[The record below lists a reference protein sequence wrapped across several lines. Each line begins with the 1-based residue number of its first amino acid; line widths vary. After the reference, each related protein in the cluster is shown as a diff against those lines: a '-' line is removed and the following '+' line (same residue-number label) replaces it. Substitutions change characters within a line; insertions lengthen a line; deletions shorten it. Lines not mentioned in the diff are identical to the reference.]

1 MPSPSKT
8 KRPPNPSAIDFDRTP
23 FVAIWETTRACD
35 LACRHCRAEAIPR
48 ALPGELT
55 TEEGFSLL
63 DQLAQMGTPICVLSG
78 GDPAKRADLCE
89 LIRHGSSTGM
99 RMATIPAAT
108 RLLTRELVHNL
119 KQAGLDQMALS
130 LDGPSAEV
138 HDAFRNTAG
147 TFERTIQGA
156 RYARQEGLPLQINT
170 SLSATNF
177 EHFDAMAR
185 LVKELGVVFWEVF
198 FLVPMGRGREVTQLN
213 ALQYE
218 ELFAKLAE
226 FASQVDFIVKITE
239 APHYRRYLMQHRQ
252 IRLQAP
258 DGKER
263 KMGHPG
269 HSGNGHP
276 HGVPGAGSRAGP
288 KRTGPARPPAHMT
301 RDFGPGGSIGLAP
314 KGVNSGKGHLFVS
327 YCGDICPSGFLP
339 LTCGNIRRD
348 NLADVYR
355 RHKVFR
361 ELRSPQLLKGRCGIC
376 QFRHICGGSR
386 ARAYAMKGD
395 YLAEE
400 PFCAYDPA
408 VGSSQLAVGS

>member
-1 MPSPSKT
+1 MPSSSKP
-8 KRPPNPSAIDFDRTP
+8 PPNPSAIDFDRTP

-63 DQLAQMGTPICVLSG
+63 DQLARMQTPICVLSG
-78 GDPAKRADLCE
+78 GDPAKREDLCR
-89 LIRHGSSTGM
+89 LITYGSRLGM

-108 RLLTRELVHNL
+108 PLLTRPLVHDL

-138 HDAFRNTAG
+138 HDTFRNTPG
-147 TFERTIQGA
+147 TFGLTIQGA
-156 RYARQEGLPLQINT
+156 RYAKQEGLPLQINT
-170 SLSATNF
+170 TFSATNF
-177 EHFDAMAR
+177 EHFDAMAQ
-185 LVKELGVVFWEVF
+185 LVQDLGVVFWEVF
-198 FLVPMGRGREVTQLN
+198 FLVPMGRGREVSQLN
-213 ALQYE
+213 AVQYE
-218 ELFAKLAE
+218 QLFDKLAD

-239 APHYRRYLMQHRQ
+239 APHYRRYLMQDR
-252 IRLQAP
+252 
-258 DGKER
+258 R
-263 KMGHPG
+263 KAGHAGHPG
-269 HSGNGHP
+269 DGHP
-276 HGVPGAGSRAGP
+276 HAARADGP
-288 KRTGPARPPAHMT
+288 KGRGRPDPTRLPARMT

-314 KGVNSGKGHLFVS
+314 KGVNSGKGHLFIS

-348 NLADVYR
+348 KLADVYR
-355 RHKVFR
+355 SNKVFR
-361 ELRSPQLLKGRCGIC
+361 ELRSPDLFKGRCGIC

-386 ARAYAMKGD
+386 ARAYAMTGD

-400 PFCAYDPA
+400 PFCDYDPEKLSVVSCHLPA
-408 VGSSQLAVGS
+408 GMQKE

>member
-1 MPSPSKT
+1 M
-8 KRPPNPSAIDFDRTP
+8 
-23 FVAIWETTRACD
+23 
-35 LACRHCRAEAIPR
+35 
-48 ALPGELT
+48 
-55 TEEGFSLL
+55 L
-63 DQLAQMGTPICVLSG
+63 DQLAQMKTPICVLSG

-89 LIRHGSSTGM
+89 LVRHGSRTGM

-108 RLLTRELVHNL
+108 RLLTRQLVRNL

-130 LDGPSAEV
+130 LDGPCAEV
-138 HDAFRNTAG
+138 HDSFRNTPG
-147 TFERTIQGA
+147 TFDRTIQGA
-156 RYARQEGLPLQINT
+156 RYATQEGLPLQINT

-177 EHFDAMAR
+177 EHFDAMAQ

-198 FLVPMGRGREVTQLN
+198 FLVPMGRGRKVTQLN
-213 ALQYE
+213 APQYE

-239 APHYRRYLMQHRQ
+239 APHYRRYLLQHGTKMRQ
-252 IRLQAP
+252 
-258 DGKER
+258 
-263 KMGHPG
+263 MGHP
-269 HSGNGHP
+269 GNGHP
-276 HGVPGAGSRAGP
+276 HAVRGTISRAGSKKP
-288 KRTGPARPPAHMT
+288 DPARLPAHMT

-355 RHKVFR
+355 RNQVFR
-361 ELRSPQLLKGRCGIC
+361 ELRSPQLFKGRCGIC
-376 QFRHICGGSR
+376 QFRDICGGSR
-386 ARAYAMKGD
+386 ARAYAMTGD

-408 VGSSQLAVGS
+408 VGGSQLAVVSP